1 MIGIYRH
8 DAMRCAPDELDAMS
22 GFSTCH
28 LIPSLRHR
36 NTVHDIRDRDS
47 IFKRVLLY
55 LACAR
60 ASSTQIL
67 LQHQYAPVGEMATR
81 RAAARLTRRAGTTAG
96 LLRLSRRLTRR
107 NFPRSVALAS
117 RAAQPAR
124 RASPAILGCYRSRAA
139 AKQPVGSLTTAG
151 RMPRRLSA
159 RSDPPRLRALI
170 VQIVHLILAR
180 PSSL

>member
-1 MIGIYRH
+1 MDGL
-8 DAMRCAPDELDAMS
+8 PDGASFPSAAEL
-22 GFSTCH
+22 
-28 LIPSLRHR
+28 
-36 NTVHDIRDRDS
+36 
-47 IFKRVLLY
+47 
-55 LACAR
+55 CAR
-60 ASSTQIL
+60 VKDL
-67 LQHQYAPVGEMATR
+67 PGAPVLECTATTICDYACGAFELCER
-81 RAAARLTRRAGTTAG
+81 DVRKVLAADPRAAELVLA
-96 LLRLSRRLTRR
+96 
-107 NFPRSVALAS
+107 ALAS
-117 RAAQPAR
+117 RAVQPAR